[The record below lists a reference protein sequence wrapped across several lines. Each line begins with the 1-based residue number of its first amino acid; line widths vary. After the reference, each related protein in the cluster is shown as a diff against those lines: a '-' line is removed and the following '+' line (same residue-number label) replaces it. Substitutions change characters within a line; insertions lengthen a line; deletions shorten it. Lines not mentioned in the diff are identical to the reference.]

1 MTSIHPT
8 AAAEPRA
15 SISRFNLATSARERF
30 LRWAQSRQARTDTLL
45 LTQRNVY
52 ILPTRAGWMFALT
65 LMVLL
70 LASVNYQLNLGYVL
84 TFLLAGSG
92 VVSMHLT
99 HATLRGLTLHL
110 KPIATVFAGEPAVLD
125 VVLTSPGAAR
135 FGIGLKVAGAP
146 RASLTWIAVPALGQA
161 HAQVSFVPGSRGRH
175 QAPTLG
181 AETRFPLGLFR
192 TWTVWRPA
200 AQLLVYPQP
209 EHPAAALPPAR
220 AVPGGPTQSRS
231 ADGGEV
237 EGVRAYRR
245 GDPLKLIAWKKA
257 AKALDT
263 GGDLVSRDTSAS
275 AHQELWLDWQACG
288 ALAPEERLS
297 RLTAWTLGAHRAG
310 VDYGLRLPGLDIAPA
325 DGDAQRRRCL
335 EALALWQ

>member
-1 MTSIHPT
+1 VTVDAGLAPPGLNP
-8 AAAEPRA
+8 AAHVRARFRAWINARQPR
-15 SISRFNLATSARERF
+15 N
-30 LRWAQSRQARTDTLL
+30 DTLQ

-52 ILPTRAGWMFALT
+52 ILPTRAGWMFGAT
-65 LMVLL
+65 LLVLL
-70 LASVNYQLNLGYVL
+70 IASVNYQLNLGYVL

-110 KPIATVFAGEPAVLD
+110 KPVAPVFAGDPAVLD

-135 FGIGLKVAGAP
+135 FGIGLKVYGAP
-146 RASLTWIAVPALGQA
+146 EDTLTWIDVPALGQA
-161 HAQVSFVPGSRGRH
+161 HAQVSFVPPRRGRH
-175 QAPTLG
+175 EAPTLG

-192 TWTVWRPA
+192 VWTVWRPA

-209 EHPAAALPPAR
+209 ERPPAALPAAR

-257 AKALDT
+257 AKTLDS

-288 ALAPEERLS
+288 TLAPEERLS
-297 RLTAWTLGAHRAG
+297 RLTAWTLAAHRAG
-310 VDYGLRLPGLDIAPA
+310 ADYGLHLPGVDIAPA
-325 DGDAQRRRCL
+325 DGDMQRRQCL
-335 EALALWQ
+335 EALALWH

>member
-1 MTSIHPT
+1 MVELT
-8 AAAEPRA
+8 ASRWSGINPAARA
-15 SISRFNLATSARERF
+15 RTRFRAWVDAR
-30 LRWAQSRQARTDTLL
+30 QPRTDTLL

-52 ILPTRAGWMFALT
+52 ILPTRAGWMFGLT
-65 LMVLL
+65 LIVLL
-70 LASVNYQLNLGYVL
+70 LASINYQLNLGYVL

-110 KPIATVFAGEPAVLD
+110 KPVAPVFAGDPAVLD
-125 VVLTSPGAAR
+125 IVLTSPGAAR
-135 FGIGLKVAGAP
+135 FGIGLKVSGA
-146 RASLTWIAVPALGQA
+146 AETTLTWINVPALGQA
-161 HAQVSFVPGSRGRH
+161 HAQVSFVPPVRVRVS
-175 QAPTLG
+175 APTLG

-192 TWTVWRPA
+192 VWTVWRPA

-209 EHPAAALPPAR
+209 ERPPAALPAAR

-231 ADGGEV
+231 AAGGEV

-245 GDPLKLIAWKKA
+245 GDPMKLIAWKKA
-257 AKALDT
+257 AKTLDS

-288 ALAPEERLS
+288 TLAPEERLS
-297 RLTAWTLGAHRAG
+297 RLTAWTLAAHRAG
-310 VDYGLRLPGLDIAPA
+310 ADYGLRLPGVDIAPA
-325 DGDAQRRRCL
+325 DGDAQRRHCL
-335 EALALWQ
+335 EALALWR

>member
-1 MTSIHPT
+1 MTPSPALSP
-8 AAAEPRA
+8 AAY
-15 SISRFNLATSARERF
+15 ARERF
-30 LRWAQSRQARTDTLL
+30 QRWVHARQTRTDTLL

-65 LMVLL
+65 LIVLL

-110 KPIATVFAGEPAVLD
+110 KPVVPVFAGEPAVLD

-135 FGIGLKVAGAP
+135 FGIGLKVSGAS
-146 RASLTWIAVPALGQA
+146 ATSLTWIDVPALGQA
-161 HAQVSFVPGSRGRH
+161 HAQVSFVPASRGMH
-175 QAPTLG
+175 EAPTLS

-200 AQLLVYPQP
+200 AQLLVYPRP
-209 EHPAAALPPAR
+209 EQPAAPLPPAR

-257 AKALDT
+257 AKALDA
-263 GGDLVSRDTSAS
+263 GGELVSRDTSAS
-275 AHQELWLDWQACG
+275 AHQQLWLDWQACG

-297 RLTAWTLGAHRAG
+297 RLTAWTLAAHRAG
-310 VDYGLRLPGLDIAPA
+310 ADYGLHLPGADIAPA
-325 DGDAQRRRCL
+325 DGDAQRRHCL
-335 EALALWQ
+335 EALALWR